1 MRCASSVTQCQKSAG
16 GFILLQ
22 LRGGNLLPL
31 DAEMQSA
38 NVTNPNVNA
47 SAYQM
52 QARSYRRVLPW
63 LGFVCI
69 ALIYVVAIVRLGP
82 TSYFGMSEDDSIY
95 FSSAKALSEGKGY
108 ILPSIPGA
116 PPATKYPIL
125 YPWLLSWV
133 WRWNPS
139 FPANLADAV
148 AVTLAFGLGY
158 ISLTFSFLRRLKG
171 IGEAEALFLTAFCAL
186 HPIVLLYSSSVLS
199 DIPFAAVALGAMLI
213 ADGAIRREG
222 NNLAAACSAVLVG
235 LSILLRVFGVPVAAG
250 IFVAGVVRRAWR
262 QLFIFCGCV
271 TPFFAALAWRI
282 VFPRVVT
289 PPAISKA
296 GASSLGWTL
305 TWAYYTSYL
314 SVWQIGF
321 RTRHIFWTM
330 LGNNAL
336 SVLLRGPANYFLF
349 PGLVRDTPVGRV
361 LVVLITVAIVAGFVK
376 HAHRYG
382 WKPVHYALPLN
393 LVTIVFW
400 PYPVTDRFLLPFL
413 PLFAAG
419 LWLEGKHILKMIAAT
434 LASRGAMANKFIAVT
449 VAVLIAA
456 FSCAVAWNYIGG
468 SRRLIEEEARNRSSL
483 ITAKRSAYEW
493 LLRSTSPDARVIA
506 YEDASVYLYTGRS
519 SMRPVAFTPAALH
532 EPKLLEQIVAHM
544 GDVPEAIGAQFW
556 MISDDDFGL
565 EWPQAT
571 SEARDYEVGLRTA
584 LPEVFRSEDGR
595 VGIYSLD
602 CLRRAEKPSCE
613 LANLLLLPQG
623 YHDPD
628 P

>member
-1 MRCASSVTQCQKSAG
+1 
-16 GFILLQ
+16 
-22 LRGGNLLPL
+22 
-31 DAEMQSA
+31 MQSA
-38 NVTNPNVNA
+38 NVINPSLHN
-47 SAYQM
+47 STDRM

-63 LGFVCI
+63 LEFVCI
-69 ALIYVVAIVRLGP
+69 ALIYVVAILRLGP
-82 TSYFGMSEDDSIY
+82 TNYFGMSEDDSIY
-95 FSSAKALSEGKGY
+95 LSSAKALSEGKGY
-108 ILPSIPGA
+108 ILPSVPGA

-148 AVTLAFGLGY
+148 AVTLSFGLGY
-158 ISLTFSFLRRLKG
+158 LSLTFLFLRRFKG

-186 HPIVLLYSSSVLS
+186 HPIVLLYSSSILS
-199 DIPFAAVALGAMLI
+199 DIPFAAVTLGAMLI

-222 NNLAAACSAVLVG
+222 NSVAAAYGGVLVG
-235 LSILLRVFGVPVAAG
+235 LSILLRIFGIPVAAG
-250 IFVAGVVRRAWR
+250 ILVAGVARRAWR

-271 TPFFAALAWRI
+271 APFFAVLAWRI
-282 VFPRVVT
+282 VFPAVVT

-349 PGLVRDTPVGRV
+349 PGLIQDTLGGRV
-361 LVVLITVAIVAGFVK
+361 LVVLTTAAIVAGVVK
-376 HAHRYG
+376 QAHHYG
-382 WKPVHYALPLN
+382 WKPIHYALPFYLAA
-393 LVTIVFW
+393 IVFW
-400 PYPVTDRFLLPFL
+400 PYPITDRFLLPFL

-419 LWLEGKHILKMIAAT
+419 LWLEGKHILKMIVAT
-434 LASRGAMANKFIAVT
+434 LSSRGALADKLIAVT
-449 VAVLIAA
+449 IALLIAA
-456 FSCAVAWNYIGG
+456 FSCAVAWNYMGG
-468 SRRLIEEEARNRSSL
+468 SRKLIKEEARNRASL
-483 ITAKRSAYEW
+483 IPAKRSAYEW

-506 YEDASVYLYTGRS
+506 YEDASVYLYAGRS

-532 EPKLLEQIVAHM
+532 DPELLEEIVAHM

-571 SEARDYEVGLRTA
+571 SDARDYEVRLRNA

-602 CLRRAEKPSCE
+602 CLRRREEPSCRA
-613 LANLLLLPQG
+613 ANLLLFPQM
-623 YHDPD
+623 HQDIDP
-628 P
+628 